1 MTNINKTYEI
11 KSFLSFFN
19 YFQNAAGHLEL
30 CLARLTFR
38 AVLPEPI
45 NLIWKITMQFSSSQK
60 DVFTIAAVCLASL
73 MFGLEISSVPAILPT
88 LESVLRS
95 DFKDMQWIM
104 NAYTIA
110 CTTVLM
116 ATGTLA
122 DRYGRK
128 RVFIISLVLFGMTSL
143 GCGWADS
150 ASVLIASRFLQ
161 GMAGGAMLICQ
172 VAVLSHRFQSGVS
185 RGKAFSAWG
194 IVFGIGLGFG
204 PIIGAAIV
212 ALSSWEWVFLVHA
225 PIAVLALVLVIVGVD
240 ESSDPQRR
248 RLDVLGIISLS
259 LAVLGLSW
267 FITQGAG
274 VGFSSGSSIA
284 SLIVAMVSFI
294 VFVVAQRRHVDPM
307 FDFSVLRI
315 RRFSGALLGSAGMNF
330 SFWPFMIY
338 LPLYFQNSLGYASV
352 GTGLALLAYTLP
364 TLVIP
369 PLGERLALR
378 YRPDVVI
385 PAGLFT
391 IGLGFLLMK
400 WGSSVTQASWLT
412 MLPGCLIA
420 GIGLGLTNTPVT
432 NTTTGSVP
440 SERAGMASGIDISA
454 RMISLA
460 INIALMGFILVE
472 GILSSLRSQLPG
484 SPDDVQLRLLAES
497 ISAGNA
503 AVLAQT
509 GQVTTIPVD
518 VANAALAHGFGWV
531 MLYGGI
537 AAWVLVAAS
546 CWVFRSSKAAHSH
559 Q

>member
-1 MTNINKTYEI
+1 
-11 KSFLSFFN
+11 
-19 YFQNAAGHLEL
+19 
-30 CLARLTFR
+30 
-38 AVLPEPI
+38 
-45 NLIWKITMQFSSSQK
+45 
-60 DVFTIAAVCLASL
+60 
-73 MFGLEISSVPAILPT
+73 
-88 LESVLRS
+88 
-95 DFKDMQWIM
+95 
-104 NAYTIA
+104 
-110 CTTVLM
+110 
-116 ATGTLA
+116 
-122 DRYGRK
+122 
-128 RVFIISLVLFGMTSL
+128 
-143 GCGWADS
+143 
-150 ASVLIASRFLQ
+150 
-161 GMAGGAMLICQ
+161 MLICQ
-172 VAVLSHRFQSGVS
+172 VAVLSHRFQSGAA

-225 PIAVLALVLVIVGVD
+225 PIAVLALVLVIAGVD
-240 ESSDPQRR
+240 ESRDPQRR

-274 VGFSSGSSIA
+274 EGFSSGSTIT
-284 SLIVAMVSFI
+284 SLVVAMLSFI
-294 VFVVAQRRHVDPM
+294 VFVVAQRRYVDPM

-338 LPLYFQNSLGYASV
+338 LPLYFQNGLGYASV

-364 TLVIP
+364 TLVVP

-400 WGSSVTQASWLT
+400 WGSSVAHASWLT
-412 MLPGCLIA
+412 MLSGCLIA

-472 GILSSLRSQLPG
+472 GILSSLRNQLPG
-484 SPDDVQLRLLAES
+484 SPDDGQLRWLAEN
-497 ISAGNA
+497 ISAGNS

-509 GQVTTIPVD
+509 GQGTTIPVD
-518 VANAALAHGFGWV
+518 VANAALANGFGWV

-546 CWVFRSSKAAHSH
+546 CLVFRSSKAVHS
-559 Q
+559 QQ